1 MTFRAMGLI
10 FARWLLAIAITSKRV
25 YPVGL
30 GQRGQKTIPC
40 PAAHPLIGH
49 IREYPSPGVT
59 GGLQGLSVNIKSSG
73 EH

>member
-10 FARWLLAIAITSKRV
+10 FARWLLAIAITSNRV

-40 PAAHPLIGH
+40 PAAHPLNYRPYKGV
-49 IREYPSPGVT
+49 PLPG
-59 GGLQGLSVNIKSSG
+59 GNRGIARSLCQY
-73 EH
+73 